1 MVISIHKYCFPA
13 LPRLDS
19 LTVLF
24 AISIMYV
31 ILMIGNCEVLKMCFL
46 SLTPFSYDFYY
57 VILQSVRRLL

>member
-1 MVISIHKYCFPA
+1 MRHH
-13 LPRLDS
+13 LDC
-19 LTVLF
+19 LTVKF